1 VRELKVAEA
10 ALMEELSVAACA
22 RQPGAD
28 GGLSVAEDPFGGR
41 RVEPF
46 GQRREDHGNLLRRGF
61 HSIQGSIASSTERA
75 AAGRTS
81 KGLDALGL
89 AMRAIAHQSM
99 DGSICDPEVR
109 TLVVGTSEASSRY
122 GLGGSPPAFDLAPGS
137 HRRRGWFRVWR
148 GETTDGAIKWGAGLE
163 ETVDQRTSL
172 PCLCRERLKREPAKT
187 PKQRQREEEEEH
199 EQEQEH
205 MNGHTNPR
213 CLK

>member
-1 VRELKVAEA
+1 MGHGLGARTQLEHGENLGARVDGQPQPEHLCTAAQSCSQFIQLHVRELKVAEA
-10 ALMEELSVAACA
+10 VLVQGLCMFPSTS
-22 RQPGAD
+22 QPGAD

-99 DGSICDPEVR
+99 DGSISDAEVQ
-109 TLVVGTSEASSRY
+109 
-122 GLGGSPPAFDLAPGS
+122 APLIGA
-137 HRRRGWFRVWR
+137 GEPFRVYPLGRSPAAFHLRPRTRHLWALTLQPTKEWSR
-148 GETTDGAIKWGAGLE
+148 DDRKGSQAGY
-163 ETVDQRTSL
+163 V
-172 PCLCRERLKREPAKT
+172 A
-187 PKQRQREEEEEH
+187 
-199 EQEQEH
+199 
-205 MNGHTNPR
+205 
-213 CLK
+213 